1 MKSRSSLQPNMSS
14 IAQTK
19 AVIDLPM
26 YLVVTIIIGIIA
38 LGSVLSIMVLPSF
51 YTSNPIVTVDP
62 LIASINNSTST
73 ITYYVQVHTQDH
85 QPIED
90 AHVIIKH
97 SSTINANTTN
107 SSGQTTITIQPKIPQ
122 GLHENYLDVTVK
134 ASGYATMTN
143 TKMLKVI
150 L

>member
-1 MKSRSSLQPNMSS
+1 MKLRSSSQPNMPS
-14 IAQTK
+14 IKQTE

-51 YTSNPIVTVDP
+51 YTINPIVTVDP
-62 LIASINNSTST
+62 LIASVDNSTDT
-73 ITYYVQVHTQDH
+73 ITYYVQVNTQDD
-85 QPIED
+85 QPIGD

-97 SSTINANTTN
+97 SSTIKANTTN
-107 SSGQTTITIQPKIPQ
+107 SSGQTTITIQPKIPH
-122 GLHENYLDVTVK
+122 GLHETYLDVTVK
-134 ASGYATMTN
+134 ASGYPTITN

>member
-1 MKSRSSLQPNMSS
+1 MKLRSSSQPNMPS
-14 IAQTK
+14 ITQTE

-62 LIASINNSTST
+62 LIASVNNSTDT
-73 ITYYVQVHTQDH
+73 ITYYVQVNTQDH
-85 QPIED
+85 QPIGD

-97 SSTINANTTN
+97 LSTINANTTN
-107 SSGQTTITIQPKIPQ
+107 SSGQTSITIQPKIPR
-122 GLHENYLDVTVK
+122 GLHETYLDVTVK
-134 ASGYATMTN
+134 ASGYPTITN